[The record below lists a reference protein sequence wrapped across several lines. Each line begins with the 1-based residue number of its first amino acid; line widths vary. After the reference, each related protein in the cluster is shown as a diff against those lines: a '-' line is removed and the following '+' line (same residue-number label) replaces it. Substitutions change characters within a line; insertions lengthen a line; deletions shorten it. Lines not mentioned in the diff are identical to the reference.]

1 MSTSPLSALA
11 AESYVLLTTFRQS
24 GEAVST
30 PVWIAESPDGQ
41 VLVTTGTNSGKVKRI
56 RNNPRIELVACDA
69 RGGIRG
75 DSAPVQARAV
85 IVSDADTRVVTDAA
99 LKAKYGIQFTAIRLA
114 NKFSS
119 KKSGSVALR
128 LSAVT
133 ADEGARQP
141 AGS

>member
-41 VLVTTGTNSGKVKRI
+41 VLVTTGTSSGKVKRI

-75 DSAPVQARAV
+75 DSAPVQARAE

-114 NKFSS
+114 NKFGS

-133 ADEGARQP
+133 VDEGARQP

>member
-1 MSTSPLSALA
+1 MTTSPLSALA
-11 AESYVLLTTFRQS
+11 AESYVLLTTYRTS

-30 PVWIAESPDGQ
+30 PVWIAESSDGQ

-56 RNNPRIELVACDA
+56 RHNPRIEIVAYDA

-75 DSAPVQARAV
+75 DAAPLQARAE
-85 IVSDADTRVVTDAA
+85 IASDADTRVLTDAA
-99 LKAKYGIQFTAIRLA
+99 LKAKYGLQFTAIRLA
-114 NKFSS
+114 NKFSK

-133 ADEGARQP
+133 ADEVAGQP